1 MGKSGLKIIMWFIII
16 LMYLVWKFSIIL
28 YIGMYIMFWF
38 FYCRDNLVGLYKIW
52 CLFLIIILINFSV

>member
-28 YIGMYIMFWF
+28 YMYIMFWY

>member
-28 YIGMYIMFWF
+28 YMYIMFWF